1 MLDTGIDY
9 TMQRMNPIKGEV
21 GASVSAKISGEGKAN
36 MPKWKGIPKDF
47 QSINVEGSAE
57 YKLSFSEKYIQI
69 GNEQSDLH
77 ESFSFKAYAEGSLS
91 FAFA

>member
-47 QSINVEGSAE
+47 QSINVER
-57 YKLSFSEKYIQI
+57 I
-69 GNEQSDLH
+69 G
-77 ESFSFKAYAEGSLS
+77 
-91 FAFA
+91 